1 VKTPIVCLVTDRRAL
16 GGRALIPWLREAA
29 CAGVDLI
36 HIRERDLGDRDL
48 VALVR
53 DAVGAVR
60 GTAARVVVNDRF
72 DVALAAEAAGVHLR
86 ADSAAAPRV
95 RSIAPAGFIVGR
107 SVHGEEEAVAV
118 AAAGGCDYLTFGT
131 VFTSTSKAA
140 GHQPA
145 GMAALRRVCAGVRLP
160 VVAIGG
166 ISIEGAAAVAAVGA
180 AGVAAI
186 SLFIE
191 APDLGVTVRALR
203 QALTPDREVV

>member
-1 VKTPIVCLVTDRRAL
+1 MM
-16 GGRALIPWLREAA
+16 PWLREAA

-36 HIRERDLGDRDL
+36 HIRERDLEDREL
-48 VALVR
+48 VALAR
-53 DAVGAVR
+53 DAVRVVR

-86 ADSAAAPRV
+86 ADSPAAARV
-95 RSIAPAGFIVGR
+95 RSVAPAGFIVGR
-107 SVHGEEEAVAV
+107 SVHDEEEAAAL

-131 VFTSTSKAA
+131 VFTSASKPA

-145 GMAALRRVCAGVRLP
+145 GLAALRRVCAGVRLP

-166 ISIEGAAAVAAVGA
+166 ISVERAAAVAAAGA

-186 SLFIE
+186 SLFVE
-191 APDLGVTVRALR
+191 AHDLGATVRALR